1 MKKSLRILS
10 ALLIVLFT
18 LTALPVY
25 ATSDSTAPYESEPT
39 YAGTPAE
46 DPEEVA
52 DTTAPP
58 ASDGVAEGNA
68 SDETNGEV
76 EDVATDP
83 NTPAAEESISE
94 TESTQAEEEE
104 DPKKDSPR
112 FELSKEVLMVVSVV
126 LLVAVVA
133 LALSL
138 RSAKAECRQLREL
151 ITELENKPAPAP
163 VAPTSEPE
171 DEMITRTSRQAP
183 VKAPSAPPVFYTE
196 GLSGYY
202 AGQVIPVKN
211 QMGFGRDAACDF
223 RYPSEAG
230 SISKVHCA
238 LIPAKDGVILVDL
251 GSTCGT
257 YLGTGERLKPHHNY
271 LLKRGDN
278 FFLSNPDQ
286 SFRIR

>member
-1 MKKSLRILS
+1 MKNSLRILS
-10 ALLIVLFT
+10 ALLIVLFA
-18 LTALPVY
+18 LTALPAY
-25 ATSDSTAPYESEPT
+25 ATSDSTAPNESEPV
-39 YAGTPAE
+39 YEGENQSAPDEAVE
-46 DPEEVA
+46 
-52 DTTAPP
+52 TTAPP
-58 ASDGVAEGNA
+58 ASGGVAEGNA
-68 SDETNGEV
+68 SDDPATEGEGI
-76 EDVATDP
+76 AT
-83 NTPAAEESISE
+83 TPGTSATEESISE
-94 TESTQAEEEE
+94 TESTQPEDEE
-104 DPKKDSPR
+104 DSEKDSPK

-138 RSAKAECRQLREL
+138 RSAKAECRQLRDH

>member
-10 ALLIVLFT
+10 ALLIVLFA
-18 LTALPVY
+18 LTALPAY
-25 ATSDSTAPYESEPT
+25 ATADTPTPNESEPT
-39 YAGTPAE
+39 YEGTPE
-46 DPEEVA
+46 DVPEEVA
-52 DTTAPP
+52 ETTAPP
-58 ASDGVAEGNA
+58 ESEGVAEGSA
-68 SDETNGEV
+68 SDETNGEA
-76 EDVATDP
+76 DSIAT
-83 NTPAAEESISE
+83 TPGTSATEESISE
-94 TESTQAEEEE
+94 TESTQPEGDE
-104 DPKKDSPR
+104 DSKKDSPR

-138 RSAKAECRQLREL
+138 RSAKAECRQLREQ

-196 GLSGYY
+196 GLTGYY

-238 LIPAKDGVILVDL
+238 LMPAKDGVILVDL

>member
-1 MKKSLRILS
+1 MKKTLRILS

-18 LTALPVY
+18 LTALPAY
-25 ATSDSTAPYESEPT
+25 ATSDSTAPYESEPM
-39 YAGTPAE
+39 YEGEIQDA
-46 DPEEVA
+46 PEEVVE
-52 DTTAPP
+52 TTAPP
-58 ASDGVAEGNA
+58 ASGGVAEGSA
-68 SDETNGEV
+68 SDETDGEGVGEV
-76 EDVATDP
+76 DAPDNTAT
-83 NTPAAEESISE
+83 EESTSE
-94 TESTQAEEEE
+94 TESTQLEEEE
-104 DPKKDSPR
+104 DSEKDSPR

-138 RSAKAECRQLREL
+138 RGAKAECRQLREL
-151 ITELENKPAPAP
+151 ITELESKPAPAP

-171 DEMITRTSRQAP
+171 DEMITRTSKQAP
-183 VKAPSAPPVFYTE
+183 VKAPSAPPVFYAE

-202 AGQVIPVKN
+202 SGQVIPVKS

-238 LIPAKDGVILVDL
+238 LIPAKEGVILVDL

-257 YLGTGERLKPHHNY
+257 YLGSGERLKPHHNY